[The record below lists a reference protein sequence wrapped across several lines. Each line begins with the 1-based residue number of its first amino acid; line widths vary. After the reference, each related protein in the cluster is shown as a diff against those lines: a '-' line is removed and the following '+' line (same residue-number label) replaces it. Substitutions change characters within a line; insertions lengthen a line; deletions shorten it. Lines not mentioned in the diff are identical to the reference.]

1 MNTLVANASGEANT
15 RRSPDTTTDP
25 PSASD
30 AAAGH
35 DLYTSGDYL
44 ELVPTWHVEE
54 STGKAREI
62 LRLLDRAHLAPH
74 SIGDVGCGAGEV
86 LRQLQVFLPRDC
98 ELAGYDISPQAIALA
113 HNRENQHLRF
123 TLGDLL
129 AEPSVHY
136 DLLLALDV
144 VEHLEDHFA
153 FLRALRAHADY
164 TIFFFP
170 LELSVQTVIRPYGLL
185 HTRDAYGHLHYFT
198 RELALRALADTGYT
212 VLDAVYTS
220 EALELPT
227 RLIGR
232 NLLKP
237 LRKLLFALHPD
248 VAVRLLGGY
257 RLLVL
262 AR

>member
-1 MNTLVANASGEANT
+1 MPTINSANAGGDARTELTTNG
-15 RRSPDTTTDP
+15 SPGAAP
-25 PSASD
+25 ESA
-30 AAAGH
+30 GQ
-35 DLYTSGDYL
+35 DLYTSGNYL

-54 STGKAREI
+54 SAGKAREI

-74 SIGDVGCGAGEV
+74 SIGDIGCGAGEV
-86 LRQLQVFLPRDC
+86 LRQLQLYLPRDC

-113 HNRENQHLRF
+113 HSRENRHLRF

-129 AEPSVHY
+129 AEPSAHY

-144 VEHLEDHFA
+144 VEHLEDYFT
-153 FLRALRAHADY
+153 FLRALRTRANY

-170 LELSVQTVIRPYGLL
+170 LEISVQTVVRPYGLL
-185 HTRDAYGHLHYFT
+185 HTRDAYGHLHHFT
-198 RELALRALADTGYT
+198 KELALRTLADTGYT

-220 EALELPT
+220 EALDLPT

-237 LRKLLFALHPD
+237 LRKLLFRLNRD
-248 VAVRLLGGY
+248 FAVHLLGGY

>member
-1 MNTLVANASGEANT
+1 MRAGATASG
-15 RRSPDTTTDP
+15 S
-25 PSASD
+25 PSAPHES
-30 AAAGH
+30 AGQE
-35 DLYTSGDYL
+35 LYTSGSYL

-54 STGKAREI
+54 SAGKAREI

-86 LRQLQVFLPRDC
+86 LRQLQLLLPRDC

-113 HNRENQHLRF
+113 HNRENQHLHF

-129 AEPSVHY
+129 AEPSAHY

-144 VEHLEDHFA
+144 VEHLEDYFA
-153 FLRALRAHADY
+153 FLRALRTHADY

-170 LELSVQTVIRPYGLL
+170 LELSVQTVIRPHGLL
-185 HTRDAYGHLHYFT
+185 HTRDAYGHLHHFT
-198 RELALRALADTGYT
+198 KELALRTLADTGYT
-212 VLDAVYTS
+212 VLDVAYTA
-220 EALELPT
+220 EALDLPT
-227 RLIGR
+227 RLVGR

-237 LRKLLFALHPD
+237 ARKLLFAAHHDL
-248 VAVRLLGGY
+248 AVHLLGGY